1 MLLTLLKAL
10 NTTDL
15 SVLAG
20 NLDMP
25 PLDIDVLL
33 YEAQENGEIEID
45 KENNKIKRLKEP
57 DYLYSNHHLYEQI
70 RKIVKFYDQQES
82 NITRS
87 RLEMV
92 ALNPNGNLG
101 YSNQDFVCTM
111 YAIEQDGSINH
122 YEIEVKGNKK
132 KNRPAHTF
140 KFYTYLDHQEF
151 GAKAVNDFIAQFD
164 KK

>member
-15 SVLAG
+15 SILAG

-57 DYLYSNHHLYEQI
+57 DYLYSNPHLYEQI
-70 RKIVKFYDQQES
+70 RKIVKFYDQQGA

-87 RLEMV
+87 RLEMG
-92 ALNPNGNLG
+92 ALDPNGNHG

-122 YEIEVKGNKK
+122 YEVEVKGNKK

-151 GAKAVNDFIAQFD
+151 GAKAVNDFVARFD